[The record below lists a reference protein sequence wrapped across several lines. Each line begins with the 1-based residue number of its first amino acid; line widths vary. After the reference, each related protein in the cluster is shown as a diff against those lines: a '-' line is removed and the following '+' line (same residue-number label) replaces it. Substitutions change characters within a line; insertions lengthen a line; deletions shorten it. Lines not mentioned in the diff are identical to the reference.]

1 MSLVNTLGRMYMDI
15 YDRDTA
21 YPEVD
26 ALLTQLE
33 HATPQAIS
41 LALSEVDHEQGDE
54 NTPLM
59 YLAIFLR
66 TSWIRRV
73 LRIARRAE
81 EGIPGHPGIPE
92 LRKQMFESVNSAGDP
107 SLVLLLDGEII
118 YAEEENLD
126 TIELERIRLFV
137 EHGATPDQ
145 PIESRNVTIR
155 QYAEQQGLEIDWDN
169 MGGHL
174 KKHRKSKKQT
184 KTKPKTKP
192 KKKSKTFKKKY
203 TRNA

>member
-33 HATPQAIS
+33 HATPETIS
-41 LALSEVDHEQGDE
+41 RVLSEVDHEQGDE

-66 TSWIRRV
+66 TSWIRRI

-81 EGIPGHPGIPE
+81 EGTPGHAGIPE
-92 LRKQMFESVNSAGDP
+92 VRKQMFESVNSAGEP
-107 SLVLLLDGEII
+107 PLVLLLDGEIV

-126 TIELERIRLFV
+126 TIQLERIRLFV
-137 EHGATPDQ
+137 EHGARPDQ
-145 PIESRNVTIR
+145 PIESRNVTVR
-155 QYAEQQGLEIDWDN
+155 QYAEQQGLAIDWDN

-174 KKHRKSKKQT
+174 KKSRKRKRKSKMT
-184 KTKPKTKP
+184 KRP
-192 KKKSKTFKKKY
+192 KKKY